1 MMDNVSNA
9 AMEASAAGYPLF
21 EIAKTWIVYVGVF
34 ATAIIVAFGGIRKAL
49 KDIGATDKTPNG
61 PTDSPTVHRTI
72 GGTILENTTIL
83 LWSESNRSVTEALEA
98 VVSKLESTVH
108 AINYNT
114 DAVREMCEDL
124 TELRHQIERL
134 RDKMT

>member
-1 MMDNVSNA
+1 
-9 AMEASAAGYPLF
+9 MEASAAGYPLF
-21 EIAKTWIVYVGVF
+21 EVAKTWIVYVGVF

-49 KDIGATDKTPNG
+49 KDIGAADKTA
-61 PTDSPTVHRTI
+61 TDSPTVHRTI